1 MSIKLLP
8 LRFHGQETDGSRGFL
23 PGTLCILATSYAMTH
38 ALAALQRSIARSLKS
53 ASSWIPTGFVRYLNV
68 RKVLPG
74 SISKR
79 SRLGLDWLNFFL
91 ADIQTG
97 FGAFVA
103 FYLADLGWAKG
114 QVGLALSAGTVA
126 GLVAHLPGG
135 AIVDWVRWKRSFVA
149 LGIAMIAVSALIL
162 AVAPTFVLVF
172 TAEIL
177 HGLSAGIITPAIA
190 AISLGLVGR
199 SAMSART
206 GRNNAYD
213 AAGNALTA
221 GAMGAAGQYISKSA
235 IFVGAAV
242 LCFPA
247 LIALFLIRGDE
258 IDYARSRNAGIGRHA
273 TNFQRIFD
281 LGKNLRLYIFAAC
294 IFLFQLA
301 DASVLPMISQDLA
314 QDKNKSAS
322 LLMAGLIVTPQI
334 IAAALSPWVGYYSET
349 FGRKPMLLIGL
360 GIESLRALLFAA
372 YSSYPILILGQSLGG
387 VSAACVTVI
396 TVLMIADMT
405 TGTGRFNLV
414 QGFIGT
420 VIAIAAAIST
430 GTTGFL
436 FEKFGHVVGFFVLSA
451 AAAASIILLWTTLT
465 ETKPG
470 KYLD

>member
-1 MSIKLLP
+1 M
-8 LRFHGQETDGSRGFL
+8 TY
-23 PGTLCILATSYAMTH
+23 TLASLEGAIG
-38 ALAALQRSIARSLKS
+38 RSLKRAWS
-53 ASSWIPTGFVRYLNV
+53 RIPRGFAHYLNA
-68 RKVLPG
+68 RKVLRG

-79 SRLGLDWLNFFL
+79 SWQGLDWLNFFL

-103 FYLADLGWAKG
+103 FYLADLGWDKG

-126 GLVAHLPGG
+126 GLIAHLPGG
-135 AIVDWVRWKRSFVA
+135 AIIDWVPWKRGLA
-149 LGIAMIAVSALIL
+149 AIGIVMIAVSALIL
-162 AVAPTFVLVF
+162 ALAPTFVLVF

-177 HGLSAGIITPAIA
+177 HGITGGIITPAIA

-199 SAMSART
+199 GAMSART
-206 GRNNAYD
+206 GRNNAFD

-235 IFVGAAV
+235 IFLGAAA
-242 LCFPA
+242 LCIPA
-247 LIALFLIRGDE
+247 LVALSLIRSDE
-258 IDYARSRNAGIGRHA
+258 IDYARARNAGIGRGA
-273 TNFQRIFD
+273 ANFQRIFD
-281 LGKNLRLYIFAAC
+281 LTRNLRLYVFAGC

-301 DASVLPMISQDLA
+301 DASMLPVISQDLA
-314 QDKNKSAS
+314 QEKNQSAS
-322 LLMAGLIVTPQI
+322 LLMAGLIITPQI
-334 IAAALSPWVGYYSET
+334 IAATLSPWVGYYSEK
-349 FGRKPMLLIGL
+349 FGRKPLLLIGF

-372 YSSYPILILGQSLGG
+372 YSSYPILIVGQSLGG
-387 VSAACVTVI
+387 ISAACVTVL

-430 GTTGFL
+430 GGTGFL
-436 FEKFGHVVGFFVLSA
+436 FEKFGHFPGFLILGA
-451 AAAASIILLWTTLT
+451 AAAAATLLFWAALT